1 MLASKQLQY
10 NYNSFSA
17 CLLSMIAI
25 AIIVL
30 TTFYI
35 DLMEVLLEYK
45 GSRRLIQVLDRDIS
59 QIYGLLQRELNK
71 VGWRGVILQ
80 EGPEGESSE
89 ANQLS
94 RYILQKWTE
103 KFQRFVDLVN
113 VEDLEDGDVLTVVLD
128 PGSSPQK
135 VSIG

>member
-10 NYNSFSA
+10 SYNSFSA
-17 CLLSMIAI
+17 CLIAI

-45 GSRRLIQVLDRDIS
+45 GSRRLIQVLDISKIRD
-59 QIYGLLQRELNK
+59 LLQHELNK
-71 VGWRGVILQ
+71 VGWRGVILRKGLKGRVVKQ
-80 EGPEGESSE
+80 ISCQG
-89 ANQLS
+89 
-94 RYILQKWTE
+94 YILQKWME
-103 KFQRFVDLVN
+103 KYQRFVDLVN

-128 PGSSPQK
+128 TGSSPQK